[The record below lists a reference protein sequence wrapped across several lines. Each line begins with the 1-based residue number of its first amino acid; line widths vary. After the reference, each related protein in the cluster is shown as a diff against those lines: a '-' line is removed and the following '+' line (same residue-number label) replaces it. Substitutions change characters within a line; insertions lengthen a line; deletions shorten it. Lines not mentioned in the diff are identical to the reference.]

1 MDLDAVR
8 KLIESISAP
17 VICYFYY
24 NPVNGQVIKIT
35 NCFEEDEF
43 PYIEIPAVE
52 VDTNLSIN
60 DYQIVRK
67 DEKFELVKKD
77 KFIDNVPKIDDNIH
91 QIFKRIA
98 DPKIKISQVNY
109 SFDML
114 IEQDN
119 VKKEFRIRVSGV
131 IKDQYYQTSNSTQKL
146 FCYVTAENDPNL
158 LYKTLDIP
166 LAKVLQYHYYT
177 LPYEEYDGTPCNIFS
192 MRYFHN
198 YLHLVIE

>member
-43 PYIEIPAVE
+43 PYIEIPAAE
-52 VDTNLSIN
+52 VDINLSIN
-60 DYQIVRK
+60 DYQVIRK

-91 QIFKRIA
+91 QIYKRIA

-131 IKDQYYQTSNSTQKL
+131 IKDQYYQTSNQNYQQVIL
-146 FCYVTAENDPNL
+146 NDPGFPVSYFDPDRFFWIFQSKQN
-158 LYKTLDIP
+158 
-166 LAKVLQYHYYT
+166 HYQR
-177 LPYEEYDGTPCNIFS
+177 LMNFPPDENS
-192 MRYFHN
+192 
-198 YLHLVIE
+198 L